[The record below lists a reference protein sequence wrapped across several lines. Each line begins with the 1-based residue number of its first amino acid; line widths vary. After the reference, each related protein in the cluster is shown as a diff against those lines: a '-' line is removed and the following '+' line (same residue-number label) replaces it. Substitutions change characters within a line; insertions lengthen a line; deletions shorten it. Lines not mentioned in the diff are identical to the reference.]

1 MRVLVTGGFGFIGS
15 RTARALISKEYEVG
29 VLDDLST
36 GDSASLPSQVESHI
50 GDIRE
55 YGFVQRV
62 VREYDA
68 VVHEA
73 AIVSVQKSV
82 EDPLTVSAVN
92 IEGTLNLL
100 RASAKAKVR
109 KFVFASSAAVYG
121 GGEGLPKTEHMRP
134 EPMSPYAVSKAAS
147 EYYCAAFAKV
157 YGLQTVVLRYINV
170 YGPGQKGGE
179 YSGVIPTFIRRAS
192 RGKPPVIYGDG
203 EQSRDFVHVDD
214 VASANVLALE
224 RDVPAAEIFN
234 IATGTP
240 VTVNQLA
247 RLVVRSAG
255 KPGLK
260 PVHAP
265 SRAGDILDSYA
276 DIGRAKKLLG
286 YSPKFTI
293 EGGLPS
299 VIEWMRKIGER
310 GMKKTLR

>member
-1 MRVLVTGGFGFIGS
+1 MVTGGFGFIGS
-15 RTARALISKEYEVG
+15 RTAKALITKGYEVG
-29 VLDDLST
+29 VLDNLST
-36 GDSASLPSQVESHI
+36 GESASLPSEVEPHI

-55 YGFVQRV
+55 YGIVERV
-62 VREYDA
+62 VRKYDA

-73 AIVSVQKSV
+73 AIVSVQRSV

-109 KFVFASSAAVYG
+109 KFVFASSAAIYG
-121 GGEGLPKTEHMRP
+121 GGEGLPKTEYMRP

-157 YGLQTVVLRYINV
+157 YGLQTVALRYFNV

-192 RGKPPVIYGDG
+192 RGEPLVIYGDG

-224 RDVPAAEIFN
+224 RDVPAGAIFN

-247 RLVVRSAG
+247 RLVVRTAG
-255 KPGLK
+255 RPGSKLE
-260 PVHAP
+260 HAP
-265 SRAGDILDSYA
+265 PRAGDIFGSYA

-299 VIEWMRKIGER
+299 VFEWTRNDGER
-310 GMKKTLR
+310 GVKKALR